1 MSAFQ
6 DGVCYLEGQSW
17 LLVKGTTPREV
28 RAGTEGTVPPVQ
40 IRALL
45 SEWLQADGEGT
56 EQQGGAVLVAVCGHP
71 GHGGS

>member
-6 DGVCYLEGQSW
+6 DGVCYLEGQSR

-40 IRALL
+40 IRVLL

-56 EQQGGAVLVAVCGHP
+56 EQQGGAVLVAECGHP

>member
-17 LLVKGTTPREV
+17 LLVKGTIPREV
-28 RAGTEGTVPPVQ
+28 QAGTEGTVLPVQ

-45 SEWLQADGEGT
+45 SEWLQADGEGA
-56 EQQGGAVLVAVCGHP
+56 EQQGGVVLVAVCGRP
-71 GHGGS
+71 GHGES